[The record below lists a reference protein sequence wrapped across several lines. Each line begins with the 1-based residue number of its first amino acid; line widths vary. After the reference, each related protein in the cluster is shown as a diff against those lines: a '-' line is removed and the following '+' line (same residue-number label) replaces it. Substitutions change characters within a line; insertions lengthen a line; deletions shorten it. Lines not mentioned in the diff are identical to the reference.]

1 MALQRTEPIRPKL
14 HSTPKNIG
22 SVRPLSSDANS
33 LFFEN
38 MELREKNKILVQ
50 EYKNLKDEYDRLL
63 GMVDLR
69 KNVRKGILDRKYRDE
84 RQDYVSRMRDIH
96 GSDLDMGTYTEEM
109 LVGYN
114 DPTIIDNLQVAC
126 EQSCPTGGI
135 SFGNL
140 KNKKAP
146 VNKHR
151 YGKRSYSL
159 LQNELNTKPRTVYLA
174 KVINPL
180 WKTKKKEA
188 YHGHS

>member
-22 SVRPLSSDANS
+22 SVKPLSSDANS

-50 EYKNLKDEYDRLL
+50 EYKNLKAEYDRLL

-84 RQDYVSRMRDIH
+84 RQEYVSRMRDIH

-114 DPTIIDNLQVAC
+114 DPTIIDSPRVRKKY
-126 EQSCPTGGI
+126 GG
-135 SFGNL
+135 SS
-140 KNKKAP
+140 KK
-146 VNKHR
+146 KKKKTR
-151 YGKRSYSL
+151 RK
-159 LQNELNTKPRTVYLA
+159 
-174 KVINPL
+174 
-180 WKTKKKEA
+180 KTKKKSNKRKNDTKNKLTKVCNDECKKTRKVMPLLLKKM
-188 YHGHS
+188 GLSKMKFRRK